1 EYEVQFRQ
9 GGPWIWEA
17 LVSIPPT
24 ELIYEF
30 ERVRLGFD
38 RLAMMVQ
45 EELHPIEEEEV
56 KDDDQGYTLTLWW
69 TLLLELFQCDRFYDV
84 QVD

>member
-1 EYEVQFRQ
+1 MCWVHGRKWWQCEMFDTQKARRT
-9 GGPWIWEA
+9 
-17 LVSIPPT
+17 LVNIPPT

-56 KDDDQGYTLTLWW
+56 KDDG
-69 TLLLELFQCDRFYDV
+69 
-84 QVD
+84 

>member
-1 EYEVQFRQ
+1 MMLKAGMQNSNGLRNVRYTEGTKEYEVQFHR

-17 LVSIPPT
+17 LVNIPPT

-45 EELHPIEEEEV
+45 EELEEEEV
-56 KDDDQGYTLTLWW
+56 KDDGQ
-69 TLLLELFQCDRFYDV
+69 E
-84 QVD
+84 